1 MTDATPAH
9 PPTGVR
15 AVASDGG
22 VDFEVRLDRA
32 DLIPG
37 RLASGSVR
45 LTFRDGTECRGIVA
59 SLTATEQWQW
69 RRTDRDS
76 EGRTTTRTVT
86 ERHELQRLP
95 VRLAGPSTHA
105 AGEVAEFRI
114 ELPVPPLGPATFE
127 GTVSRLTWELE
138 VKVDVAG
145 FDANIT
151 LDVVVLQPTGLLR
164 AGVID
169 VGQFALWPSAD
180 VAVDDARG
188 SIALDPVP
196 LCVGAPFGG
205 LLSIA
210 TAGTAAAAPDAAAAH
225 ALGALLLGMGGWTG
239 MISATCFAVGSTLY
253 SYLFLRARTIPVA
266 LAWLGLLASVLLLL
280 ALPLELAGVFRVP
293 FLMWMPMLVFE
304 VTFALW
310 LLINGVAMQ
319 PNCQSRPQQP

>member
-1 MTDATPAH
+1 MPMRTLTRMTDPTPAR
-9 PPTGVR
+9 PPHGVR
-15 AVASDGG
+15 AEASDGG

-32 DLIPG
+32 ELIPG

-86 ERHELQRLP
+86 ERRELQRLP

-105 AGEVAEFRI
+105 AGEVAEFPLK
-114 ELPVPPLGPATFE
+114 LPVPPLGPATFE

-164 AGVID
+164 AGGID

-180 VAVDDARG
+180 VAADDARG

-196 LCVGAPFGG
+196 LCIGATFGG

-210 TAGTAAAAPDAAAAH
+210 T
-225 ALGALLLGMGGWTG
+225 
-239 MISATCFAVGSTLY
+239 
-253 SYLFLRARTIPVA
+253 
-266 LAWLGLLASVLLLL
+266 GLTKLQEVR
-280 ALPLELAGVFRVP
+280 LELRQKVEATVASGLSEEITLWTSVVAGEGEFGGERAMAFNGEVP
-293 FLMWMPMLVFE
+293 ARWLPTIRLPHGRADAQFHVILAKPLARDTHLVRD
-304 VTFALW
+304 
-310 LLINGVAMQ
+310 VAV
-319 PNCQSRPQQP
+319 CSTTEL